1 MTLTAYVTA
10 KPQHTGGAATERI
23 NWYDGELLAHQN
35 SVDFNLG
42 AVGTWYRDTNW
53 NPNNTNAKPH
63 TQSAITISGNNKK
76 SYLAIYEQHGARNGL
91 FPPMKLVTGFQLDW
105 KNNSTAGSAIR
116 LARVGIETV
125 TGSGAFSHRWSGPP
139 IPWTTNYLNKTEELV
154 FTEAAVEAMKN
165 DYFYRLWFQLSSD
178 TPGTGQHAT
187 EVTIGN
193 FKLLYSAGTGTS
205 SRWVVGKN
213 RKKEV
218 AFSESI
224 QGK

>member
-1 MTLTAYVTA
+1 MTLTAYITA

-23 NWYDGELLAHQN
+23 NWYDGELLPHEY
-35 SVDFNLG
+35 SVDFDLG
-42 AVGTWYRDTNW
+42 DAQTWTRGTNW

-63 TQSAITISGNNKK
+63 TQNAITISGNNKQ
-76 SYLAIYEQHGARNGL
+76 SYLAIYTQKEARNGL
-91 FPPMKLVTGFQLDW
+91 FPSMKLVTGFQLDW

-116 LARVGIETV
+116 LVRVGIETV
-125 TGSGAFSHRWSGPP
+125 TGSGAFSHRWSGPS
-139 IPWTTNYLNKTEELV
+139 IPWTMDYLNKTEELV
-154 FTEAAVEAMKN
+154 FNQADAEAMKN

-178 TPGTGQHAT
+178 TPGTGQNAT

-193 FKLLYSAGTGTS
+193 FKLLYRAGTSSS
-205 SRWVVGKN
+205 SRWVIGKN